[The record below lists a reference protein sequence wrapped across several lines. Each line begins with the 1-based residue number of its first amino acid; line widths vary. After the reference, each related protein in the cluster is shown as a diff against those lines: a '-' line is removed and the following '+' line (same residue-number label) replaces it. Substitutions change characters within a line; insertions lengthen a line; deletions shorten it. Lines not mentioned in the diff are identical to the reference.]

1 MRSRSPTPAPSQ
13 LTLNFEPGLVDD
25 FPTLREFLADRVTK
39 QIDEKSGR
47 IKPQKTVAMDM
58 DLAPSTL
65 SRKLAPAE
73 GDTQRFN
80 IDDLELFIQKTG
92 DASAIEYLAAK
103 YLHSDDHRAAR
114 LVARVE
120 QQLQEMMRSL
130 AALKGAA

>member
-1 MRSRSPTPAPSQ
+1 MRSRSAPPVPSQ

-25 FPTLREFLADRVTK
+25 FPTLREFIADRMTK
-39 QIDEKSGR
+39 QVDQRTGR
-47 IKPQKTVAMDM
+47 PKPQKTVAMDM

-80 IDDLELFIQKTG
+80 VDDLELFIQKTG
-92 DASAIEYLAAK
+92 DTSVIEYLASK

-114 LVARVE
+114 LVAKVE
-120 QQLQEMMRSL
+120 ALSIEMTRAL
-130 AALKGAA
+130 EALKGMA